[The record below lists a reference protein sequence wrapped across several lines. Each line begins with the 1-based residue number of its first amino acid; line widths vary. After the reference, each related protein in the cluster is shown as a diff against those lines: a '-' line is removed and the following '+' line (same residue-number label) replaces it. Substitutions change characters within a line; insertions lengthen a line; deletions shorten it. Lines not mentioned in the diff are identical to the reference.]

1 MGKRKKLV
9 VISGL
14 LCLIAILAGIII
26 QNRPS
31 SKLSY
36 SQEYLPG
43 QGNIKG
49 NVNVESFLE
58 RSEHFAIGANS
69 YGYAVFKDPEAAF
82 TAFVEQYS
90 DGIELVQKTFN
101 LQPLTETDYDGYM
114 ECALVMAGDSEA
126 EKQARF
132 IPGFLDIYENSFTL
146 P

>member
-1 MGKRKKLV
+1 MKKSYI
-9 VISGL
+9 IS
-14 LCLIAILAGIII
+14 AILCFVVVLAVALAI
-26 QNRPS
+26 QSNSR
-31 SKLSY
+31 SKLLY
-36 SQEYLPG
+36 CQEYVAG

-82 TAFVEQYS
+82 AAFVEQYS

-132 IPGFLDIYENSFTL
+132 ITQFLDIYENSFTL